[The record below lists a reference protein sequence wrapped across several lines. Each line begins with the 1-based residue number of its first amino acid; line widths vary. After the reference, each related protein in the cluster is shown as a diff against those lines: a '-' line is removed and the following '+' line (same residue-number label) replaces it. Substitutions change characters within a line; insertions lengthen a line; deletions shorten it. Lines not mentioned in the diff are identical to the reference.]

1 MSDKIP
7 LPLILYPKKR
17 VHWVLIVFYI
27 FLAVLFGL
35 GFWIAKGEFFIK
47 ILFGILFLTALGFAF
62 YQFFKV
68 IRDEPFF
75 VIDKD
80 HLSFFHITQ
89 QTIYFRDIQAHNQD
103 VGILDYQ
110 SYRDFKFWYIQIHK
124 DNDIQQIS
132 LNAYRHN
139 HSHLDEKQLFDLIN
153 QAYQGRDVLIIP
165 TTKMGIFD
173 RVNVGGLLM
182 IVFMTSM
189 LLLAIIMGTKHA

>member
-1 MSDKIP
+1 MSDKLP

-17 VHWVLIVFYI
+17 VHWVLIMFYI
-27 FLAVLFGL
+27 FVAVLFGL
-35 GFWIAKGEFFIK
+35 GFWITKDEFFIK
-47 ILFGILFLTALGFAF
+47 ILFGIFFFIALSFSF

-68 IRDEPFF
+68 IRDKTFF

-80 HLSFFHITQ
+80 HISFFHITQ

-110 SYRDFKFWYIQIHK
+110 SYRDFKFWHIQIHK

-139 HSHLDEKQLFDLIN
+139 HLHLDEKQLFDLIN
-153 QAYQGRDVLIIP
+153 QAYLGRDILTIP

-173 RVNVGGLLM
+173 RINVSGLLM
-182 IVFMTSM
+182 IIFMASM
-189 LLLAIIMGTKHA
+189 LLLAIVMGIKQA

>member
-1 MSDKIP
+1 MSDKLP

-17 VHWVLIVFYI
+17 VHWVLIMFYI
-27 FLAVLFGL
+27 FVAVLFGL
-35 GFWIAKGEFFIK
+35 GFWIAKDEFFIK
-47 ILFGILFLTALGFAF
+47 ILFGIFFFIALSFSF

-68 IRDEPFF
+68 IRDKPFF

-80 HLSFFHITQ
+80 HISFFHITQ

-110 SYRDFKFWYIQIHK
+110 SYRDFKFWHIQIHK

-139 HSHLDEKQLFDLIN
+139 HLHLDEKQLFDLIN
-153 QAYQGRDVLIIP
+153 QAYLGRDILTIP

-173 RVNVGGLLM
+173 RINVSGLLM
-182 IVFMTSM
+182 IIFMASM
-189 LLLAIIMGTKHA
+189 LLLAIVMGIKQA